1 MKRLAEDSKS
11 ERVQEWAWKNF
22 NSLDMF
28 HPLGHEGLLK
38 RFLSITGKPQ
48 SGTVY
53 SVRAATRTHGPAM
66 RFVANPADWD
76 DSILLITSGES
87 GQPGSNHYADQFS
100 FWYEGKPILA
110 PFSDAAEAKAAKH
123 TLRLKPGS

>member
-1 MKRLAEDSKS
+1 MRRVSSSVMTFLQRTLTNRPAKWLPAAYKSYDELLVAAADLAVKRLAEDSKS
-11 ERVQEWAWKNF
+11 ERVEDWAWKNF

-66 RFVANPADWD
+66 RWSTENLTPVSHP
-76 DSILLITSGES
+76 
-87 GQPGSNHYADQFS
+87 
-100 FWYEGKPILA
+100 LA
-110 PFSDAAEAKAAKH
+110 TAHSP
-123 TLRLKPGS
+123 